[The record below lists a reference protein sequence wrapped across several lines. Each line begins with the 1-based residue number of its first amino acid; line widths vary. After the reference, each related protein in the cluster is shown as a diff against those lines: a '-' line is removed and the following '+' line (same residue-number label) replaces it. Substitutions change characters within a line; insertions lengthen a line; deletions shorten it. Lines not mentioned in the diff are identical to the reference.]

1 MDKSETAEFAA
12 TRLQKNLKPHWV
24 WAIALGSAVG
34 WGAFILPAD
43 WMDTAGPVGALLG
56 LAIGGGLMIVVG
68 VSYGF
73 LAKTFPV
80 SGGAFAY
87 TLVGFGRLHAYICAW
102 FMTLGYVSIVALNAS
117 ALGVLAKQVFP
128 QLAEMG
134 YLYTIAG
141 WDVYLG
147 EVVIATV
154 ALLVF
159 AILNVRG
166 SGNSARLQFYMCI
179 LMIGAV
185 AVILFGVLASPQGEI
200 ANIEPLF
207 KPGTSALA
215 GTLAIV
221 AIAPWAFIGF
231 DNIPQTAEEFSF
243 SPSKAFSL
251 IVWSLIAA
259 TGLYLAMIVAT
270 AAGAQWESEL
280 AGQPIWMTADVVV
293 GAMGP
298 IGLVLLCTAAF
309 MGIATGL
316 NGFYMAGSRVL
327 LAMGRAQMIPSMFAR
342 VDTKRGTP
350 SRGIWFV
357 LVVCLVAPWFGRT
370 ALNWIVDMASIGF
383 TFAFAYTCLC
393 AFRMFRWSGQAEV
406 VPGSASTVRK
416 LLALSGVVVAAIF
429 TVLLLAPGSP
439 AQLAVPSF
447 IALGVWIVVGGV
459 FYLVRRARGTSAS
472 IDELDAAVLGAARP
486 EWTRSLKSR

>member
-1 MDKSETAEFAA
+1 MDHNETVAPE
-12 TRLQKNLKPHWV
+12 RLSKHLKPHWV

-43 WMDTAGPVGALLG
+43 WIATAGPLGALLG
-56 LAIGGGLMIVVG
+56 LAVGGGLMIVVG

-73 LAKTFPV
+73 LARTFPV

-117 ALGVLAKQVFP
+117 ALSVLARQVVP
-128 QLAEMG
+128 QIAEVG

-147 EVVIATV
+147 EVLISTV
-154 ALLVF
+154 ALVVF

-166 SGNSARLQFYMCI
+166 SGNSARVQFYMCV
-179 LMIGAV
+179 LMIV
-185 AVILFGVLASPQGEI
+185 AVVAILIGVVVSPEGQFE
-200 ANIEPLF
+200 NIQPLF
-207 KPGTSALA
+207 NSETSAMA

-243 SPSKAFSL
+243 SSSKAFKL
-251 IVWSLIAA
+251 IVWSLVAA
-259 TGLYLAMIVAT
+259 TFLYLAMITAT
-270 AAGAQWESEL
+270 AMGAPWEKAL
-280 AGQPIWMTADVVV
+280 ALNPVWHTADVVTST
-293 GAMGP
+293 MGP
-298 IGLVLLCTAAF
+298 VGLILLCTAAF

-327 LAMGRAQMIPSMFAR
+327 LAMGRAHMVPAGLAK
-342 VDTKRGTP
+342 VHPKYGTP
-350 SRGIWFV
+350 SNGIWFV
-357 LVVCLVAPWFGRT
+357 LAVCLVAPWFGRT
-370 ALNWIVDMASIGF
+370 ALSWIVDMASIGF

-393 AFRMFRWSGQAEV
+393 AFRMFRWTRQPAP
-406 VPGSASTVRK
+406 VPGASSTARK
-416 LLALSGVVVAAIF
+416 LLAAAGVIVAIAF
-429 TVLLLAPGSP
+429 TILLLAPGSP
-439 AQLAVPSF
+439 AQLSGPSM
-447 IALGVWIVVGGV
+447 IAMAIWIVIGIA
-459 FYLVRRARGTSAS
+459 FYLSRRKHQSTVSD
-472 IDELDAAVLGAARP
+472 DEVDVAVLGNSRP
-486 EWTRSLKSR
+486 EWVRTL